1 MDRAYAEYVLPDD
14 ELNRLRNG
22 AAKSPR
28 KPNGSPPRKAGSARP
43 GSGSLR
49 SGESG
54 SLRSGGSQRQGQ
66 EAIPP
71 RPQTA
76 ASPRSRAIAQA
87 FERKP
92 GLRPYSA
99 GANPKRSSTETY
111 VISASRGSSRAATPT
126 VTSPPWPKSPASAPA
141 EVQGHPASMP
151 RRHSPPGRI
160 SEGLEAQLDMTA
172 RALSAAR
179 NQVDEERRKA
189 NIARKAE
196 ETQRLYS
203 NPTPTPNSN
212 LNPAPAPTPTP
223 ILNLSLPSTYPQPYP

>member
-22 AAKSPR
+22 GAKSPR

-54 SLRSGGSQRQGQ
+54 SLRSGGSQRHGQ

-189 NIARKAE
+189 KKNTTNQQI
-196 ETQRLYS
+196 QRV
-203 NPTPTPNSN
+203 
-212 LNPAPAPTPTP
+212 
-223 ILNLSLPSTYPQPYP
+223 QGFK

>member
-14 ELNRLRNG
+14 ELNRLLNG
-22 AAKSPR
+22 RAKSPR
-28 KPNGSPPRKAGSARP
+28 KPNGSPPRNARSACP
-43 GSGSLR
+43 G
-49 SGESG
+49 SG

-126 VTSPPWPKSPASAPA
+126 VTSPPWPKSPATAPA

-196 ETQRLYS
+196 ESQRPYS
-203 NPTPTPNSN
+203 NTTPNCN
-212 LNPAPAPTPTP
+212 LNPFTV
-223 ILNLSLPSTYPQPYP
+223 IYGLNP